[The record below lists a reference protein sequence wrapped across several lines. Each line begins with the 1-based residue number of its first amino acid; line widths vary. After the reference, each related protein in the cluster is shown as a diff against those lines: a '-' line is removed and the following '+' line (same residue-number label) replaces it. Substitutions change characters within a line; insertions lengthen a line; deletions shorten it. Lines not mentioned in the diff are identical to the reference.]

1 MSAEALLAAARMLGL
16 LAIMMVVAQC
26 WLLHHRRQRKMREVV
41 GARLFQHQEAADDS
55 SESLLISGRLE
66 KLLIKADIKVT
77 QGGLVVLMAA
87 VLLSA
92 GFVLAAYGA
101 LAVALALAAWAL
113 FGWAFWNFRYQ
124 RQRRTIFDSLPTII
138 DNVLRNMDAGRS
150 LDQAMIDSLKEA
162 PQVFAPLTFRVRSA
176 VEAGRDYAGLFDSY
190 AQLYE
195 VPPLVLVAVTLRTTS
210 RYGASVRPVL
220 GQVSDSLR
228 SQQEMR
234 REFMAATAET
244 RMTAAVF
251 AAVPVLLSVY
261 MIATS
266 DTYREVLFGTETG
279 KVMLIIAASLQAMGM
294 LVIFRMIQGV
304 GRG

>member
-16 LAIMMVVAQC
+16 LALFVIAAQC
-26 WLLHHRRQRKMREVV
+26 MLMHRRRQKKMHEAV
-41 GARLFQHQEAADDS
+41 GARLFRHRDVEQDS
-55 SESLLISGRLE
+55 TENLLISGRLE
-66 KLLIKADIKVT
+66 ELLVKAGIRVT
-77 QGGLVVLMAA
+77 QGGLTMLA
-87 VLLSA
+87 VAMLLSCGIILA
-92 GFVLAAYGA
+92 TYGVLATLLA
-101 LAVALALAAWAL
+101 LAVWGVL
-113 FGWAFWNFRYQ
+113 GWAFWNFRYQ
-124 RQRRTIFDSLPTII
+124 RQRRTIFENLPTII

-150 LDQAMIDSLKEA
+150 LDQAMIDGLKDA
-162 PQVFAPLTFRVRSA
+162 PAVFAPLSFRVRSA

-190 AQLYE
+190 AQLYQ

-210 RYGASVRPVL
+210 RFGASVRPVL

-244 RMTAAVF
+244 RMTASVF

-266 DTYREVLFGTETG
+266 DTYREVLFGTDAG
-279 KVMLIIAASLQAMGM
+279 KMMLIVAASLQALGM

>member
-16 LAIMMVVAQC
+16 LALIVIAVQC
-26 WLLHHRRQRKMREVV
+26 LLMHRHRHRKMREAV
-41 GARLFQHQEAADDS
+41 GARLFRHHEVEEES
-55 SESLLISGRLE
+55 SENLLISGRLE
-66 KLLIKADIKVT
+66 KLLVKAGIEVT
-77 QGGLVVLMAA
+77 QGRLTMLA
-87 VLLSA
+87 VAILLSA
-92 GFVLAAYGA
+92 AIVLSSYGVLAALLA
-101 LAVALALAAWAL
+101 LAVWAL
-113 FGWAFWNFRYQ
+113 LGWAFWNIRYQ
-124 RQRRTIFDSLPTII
+124 RQRRAIFENLPTII

-150 LDQAMIDSLKEA
+150 LDQAMIDGLKEA
-162 PQVFAPLTFRVRSA
+162 PDVFAPLTFRVRSA

-190 AQLYE
+190 ARLYQ

-210 RYGASVRPVL
+210 RFGASVRPVL
-220 GQVSDSLR
+220 GQVADSLR

-261 MIATS
+261 MIVTS
-266 DTYREVLFGTETG
+266 DTYREVLFGTAAG
-279 KVMLIIAASLQAMGM
+279 KMMLIIAGSLQALGM